1 MQIAYLDSFMMTQF
15 FKPLSLGVAI
25 AACFSV
31 PALAQTDSSQD
42 QVVITATRQAQVAKD
57 VLADN
62 VVITAEQILKSGA
75 TSIVDLLQQ
84 QRGIE
89 ISRTGGAGSVSSV
102 FIRGAANAQSVVF
115 VDGVRIG
122 SSTLGGATWSSI
134 PLSQIERIE
143 IVYGPLSSLY
153 GADAMGGVIQLF
165 TKKSGSQSRTSLN
178 FGLGSNHLRKLEAGI
193 FGSSSNDFQ
202 FGLNTAKESSDGF
215 SASKPGAGAYT
226 YNADNDGYTQKSFN
240 GNLAWKLS
248 SDLSVGVNFV
258 QSTLDVDFDAGP
270 GYRDRGQQ
278 KFDNVATYAKA
289 KLASNWHS
297 SLQFSRNTDRV
308 FTDASYGKNNADT
321 VQRGWTWQND
331 VMFGKNV
338 LQFVV
343 EDREEDVRTNTAGL
357 GGKRDTQSYALAYVL
372 KQDAHLASVSA
383 RLDDSSQ
390 YGKHSTGSFAYG
402 YKLSDVLRLNA
413 SYGTSFRAPTFNEL
427 YYPGYGVASNKPEL
441 GKNAEAGIF
450 YDDNQWQLSAV
461 YYQNKITDLLVTA
474 NPCPVELS
482 THRYGCAYN
491 VNKGTLSGFTLG
503 MSAKFGAWNVRSS
516 LDLQDPKD
524 DTTGKRL
531 ARRAKQHAS
540 LGLDYRL
547 NDLTLGIES
556 VMSDARFDDAA
567 NRNRLAGY
575 GIVNL
580 LATYKLATDWSVLA
594 RWNNVADKDYEL
606 AKNYRTPGSNVY
618 LGLSYGFR

>member
-1 MQIAYLDSFMMTQF
+1 MIQS

-25 AACFSV
+25 AACFSTSV
-31 PALAQTDSSQD
+31 AAQQLSSQD

-62 VVITAEQILKSGA
+62 VVITADQILKSGA

-122 SSTLGGATWSSI
+122 SSTTGGATWSSI

-165 TKKSGSQSRTSLN
+165 TKKSGAQSRTSLN
-178 FGLGSNHLRKLEAGI
+178 VGVGSNHLRKFEAGI
-193 FGSSSNDFQ
+193 FGSSASDFQ
-202 FGLNTAKESSDGF
+202 YGLNTAKESSDGF
-215 SASKPGAGAYT
+215 SASKAGAGAYT
-226 YNADNDGYTQKSFN
+226 YNADKDGYTQKSFN

-248 SDLSVGVNFV
+248 SEWTVGVNFV

-270 GYRDRGQQ
+270 SYRDRGQQ
-278 KFDNVATYAKA
+278 KFDNVATFAKA
-289 KLASNWHS
+289 KLAANWNS

-308 FTDASYGKNNADT
+308 FTDASYGKGNADT
-321 VQRGWTWQND
+321 AQRGWTWQND
-331 VMFGKNV
+331 VSFGKDV

-343 EDREEDVRTNTAGL
+343 EDREEDVRTNTAGIS
-357 GGKRDTQSYALAYVL
+357 GKRDTQSYALAYVL
-372 KQDAHLASVSA
+372 KQDAHLASISA

-390 YGKHSTGSFAYG
+390 YGKHNTGSIAYG

-441 GKNAEAGIF
+441 GKNAEVGVF
-450 YDDNQWQLSAV
+450 YDDNTVQFSAV
-461 YYQNKITDLLVTA
+461 YYQNKITDLLVST

-491 VNKGTLSGFTLG
+491 VNKATLSGLTMG
-503 MSAKFGAWNVRSS
+503 ASAQFGSWKLRSTI
-516 LDLQDPKD
+516 DIQDPRD
-524 DTTGKRL
+524 DTSGKRL

-540 LGLDYRL
+540 VGLDYRL
-547 NDLTLGIES
+547 QDLTVGIES
-556 VMSDARFDDAA
+556 VLSDARFDDAA

-580 LATYKLATDWSVLA
+580 VATYKLGADWSLLA
-594 RWNNVADKDYEL
+594 RWNNIADKDYEL
-606 AKNYRTPGSNVY
+606 AKNYRTPGSNLY
-618 LGLSYGFR
+618 MGLSYGFK

>member
-1 MQIAYLDSFMMTQF
+1 MMIQH
-15 FKPLSLGVAI
+15 FKPFSLGLAI
-25 AACFSV
+25 AACFSTPV
-31 PALAQTDSSQD
+31 SAQTTNSQE
-42 QVVITATRQAQVAKD
+42 QVLITATRQAQLAKD

-62 VVITAEQILKSGA
+62 VIITAEQILKSGA

-122 SSTLGGATWSSI
+122 SSTTGGATWSSI

-165 TKKSGSQSRTSLN
+165 TKKSGPQSRTSLN
-178 FGLGSNHLRKLEAGI
+178 FGMGSNHLRKFEAGV
-193 FGSSSNDFQ
+193 FGSSANDFQ
-202 FGLNTAKESSDGF
+202 YSLNTAKESSDGF
-215 SASKPGAGAYT
+215 SASKPGAGPYT
-226 YNADNDGYTQKSFN
+226 YNADKDGYTQKSFN
-240 GNLAWKLS
+240 GNLSWKLMS
-248 SDLSVGVNFV
+248 ELTVGVNFV

-270 GYRDRGQQ
+270 SYRDRGQQ
-278 KFDNVATYAKA
+278 KFDNVATFAKA
-289 KLASNWHS
+289 KLSPNWNS

-308 FTDASYGKNNADT
+308 FTDASYGKGNADT
-321 VQRGWTWQND
+321 AQRGWTWQND
-331 VMFGKNV
+331 VSFGKDV

-343 EDREEDVRTNTAGL
+343 EDREEDVRTNTSGL
-357 GGKRDTQSYALAYVL
+357 GGKRDTQSYAVAYVM

-390 YGKHSTGSFAYG
+390 YGKHSTGSLAYG
-402 YKLSDVLRLNA
+402 YKLNDVLRVNA

-427 YYPGYGVASNKPEL
+427 YYPGFGVASNKPEL
-441 GKNAEAGIF
+441 GKNSEIGVF
-450 YDDNQWQLSAV
+450 FDDSLVQLSAV
-461 YYQNKITDLLVTA
+461 YYQNKITDLLVST

-491 VNKGTLSGFTLG
+491 VNKATLSGVTMGAATRLGVWNLRATL
-503 MSAKFGAWNVRSS
+503 
-516 LDLQDPKD
+516 DIQDPKD

-540 LGLDYRL
+540 FGVDYRID
-547 NDLTLGIES
+547 DLTFGIETIL
-556 VMSDARFDDAA
+556 SDARFDDAA

-580 LATYKLATDWSVLA
+580 VATYKIASDWSLLA
-594 RWNNVADKDYEL
+594 RWNNIADKDYEL

-618 LGLSYGFR
+618 VGLSYGYK